1 MAKYR
6 INYLYLMSIIL
17 MGCLSQST
25 HKKIVEEREA
35 LILSKEV
42 LSFFPNEILLKKG
55 LRQVFQST
63 NAFYDEVPYDTIFF
77 ATTELVEMYQVDDNN
92 LADSLKNI
100 YREIAITQFLS
111 EDKDY
116 FVISSERDLFR
127 QYDSLTLVKKYEET
141 PPDKITVD
149 FHSYFEDGHPL
160 YKKENT
166 NGLEDGYHIVVLKMD
181 SAYILPAKYKNE
193 WKLHPSFLKHGYR
206 NGVAFKDKGGYLI
219 YWVVA
224 W

>member
-1 MAKYR
+1 
-6 INYLYLMSIIL
+6 MSGMF

-25 HKKIVEEREA
+25 HKEIVKERQG

-42 LSFFPNEILLKKG
+42 LSFFPDEKLLKKG
-55 LRQVFQST
+55 LKLLFQSS
-63 NAFYDEVPYDTIFF
+63 NAFYRELSYDTIEF
-77 ATTELVEMYQVDDNN
+77 ATKQLVEMYQIYDDNV
-92 LADSLKNI
+92 ADSLKNI
-100 YREIAITQFLS
+100 YRERAVTQFLS
-111 EDKDY
+111 EDNDY

-127 QYDSLTLVKKYEET
+127 QYDSLTLVKKYVET
-141 PPDKITVD
+141 LPDRMTID
-149 FHSYFEDGHPL
+149 FHSYFEEGYPF

-193 WKLHPSFLKHGYR
+193 WELHPSFLKHGYR
-206 NGVAFKDKGGYLI
+206 SGVTFKDKGRYMI